1 MQSIHQKG
9 KRELSHAPLDNGGLG
24 EVPFLWGE
32 PLSPPFVR
40 KDPSGAHLAFY
51 LFLRMHPVNREGKG
65 ESYHVP
71 PWWLRSWHSVGLGQ
85 LIQMGPSLCV
95 ASPRVPCSLQGIHL
109 GGRSIFLILFLHIL
123 FAGMGRLSRTM
134 LPSMVEMIAFNE
146 LQTGNTSEAS
156 VPLVGSRNGVL

>member
-1 MQSIHQKG
+1 MLPLTMEVLARFLFCGVSPRVPHSLGRIH
-9 KRELSHAPLDNGGLG
+9 L
-24 EVPFLWGE
+24 
-32 PLSPPFVR
+32 
-40 KDPSGAHLAFY
+40 GAHLAFY

-85 LIQMGPSLCV
+85 LIQMGPSFCV

-123 FAGMGRLSRTM
+123 FAGMGRSSRTM
-134 LPSMVEMIAFNE
+134 LPSMVEIIAFDE